1 MIMTKKFIVKLEQ
14 RPESKAAHLPFAPDF
29 TENYAEISL

>member
-1 MIMTKKFIVKLEQ
+1 MTKKLMIKLEQ

-29 TENYAEISL
+29 TESYAEISL